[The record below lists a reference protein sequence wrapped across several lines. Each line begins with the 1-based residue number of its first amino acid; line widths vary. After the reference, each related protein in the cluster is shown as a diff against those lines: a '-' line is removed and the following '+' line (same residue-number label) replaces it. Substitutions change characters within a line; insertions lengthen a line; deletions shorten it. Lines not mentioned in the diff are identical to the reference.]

1 MGKYPGTKRI
11 VFIQKPIKPIMKIE
25 QPNWTKSELQTY
37 ILLLCANADSTETT
51 EEIELIKSKTGK
63 ETFEKMYKEFS
74 GDTEEESLEKI
85 QDSLAVHEYSH
96 KELMALRKEMFE
108 VFFSDKK
115 FSMMENTL
123 DKILDNILY

>member
-1 MGKYPGTKRI
+1 
-11 VFIQKPIKPIMKIE
+11 MKGE
-25 QPNWTKSELQTY
+25 KSHWTKSELQIY
-37 ILLLCANADSTETT
+37 ILMLCANADSKVTT
-51 EEIELIKSKTGK
+51 EEIELIKSKTNQ
-63 ETFEKMYKEFS
+63 ETFEKMYEEFN

-85 QDSLAVHEYSH
+85 QDNLVVHEYSH
-96 KELMALRKEMFE
+96 KELSELRKEMFE

>member
-1 MGKYPGTKRI
+1 MNK
-11 VFIQKPIKPIMKIE
+11 QQE
-25 QPNWTKSELQTY
+25 HWTKAELQIY
-37 ILLLCANADSTETT
+37 ILLLCANADSNETD
-51 EEIELIKSKTGK
+51 EEIELIKSKTDLQ
-63 ETFEKMYKEFS
+63 TFDKMYSEFS

-85 QDSLAVHEYSH
+85 QDNLAVHEYSH
-96 KELMALRKEMFE
+96 REITELRREMFE

>member
-1 MGKYPGTKRI
+1 MSS
-11 VFIQKPIKPIMKIE
+11 E
-25 QPNWTKSELQTY
+25 QQHWTKEELQIY
-37 ILLLCANADSTETT
+37 ILLLCANADSNET
-51 EEIELIKSKTGK
+51 EEEITLIKSKTNQ
-63 ETFEKMYKEFS
+63 ETFEKMYQEFS

-85 QDSLAVHEYSH
+85 QDNLVNHEYSH
-96 KELMALRKEMFE
+96 KEIAELRREMFE